1 MSDRDGAISIDG
13 KTPSNAPPSDQGRSR
28 RVHKLVLR
36 DLVVHKYFEEE
47 VLLRRADR
55 IAHEVIKADLRDG
68 EYYRQVKPGV
78 YALYLPKL
86 TPDAGQLRVAVIG
99 ERISREIRSVHPG
112 SIALD
117 EMAASIASRGERHK
131 EATPAKSRTS
141 KIALPDLKEH
151 RRQATEAMK
160 LMSSGYRLRLE
171 ELLSTAE
178 IGTKVPVARFEPIWD
193 ISRATVSAFRCVL
206 DEFSDLRRHGATEPN
221 ELQIARIDALT
232 ILQARTVIQSLVS
245 ASRPCLIVAPVH
257 LTTLQSNAY
266 LSALIEAI
274 GGIPERHR
282 GFLLLEILGDMTEV
296 SRYGL
301 RHVLAYLHNR
311 CRSVLFRADIKTADF
326 SKFAEDRI
334 FAVGAAARSDVSA
347 AQNMIFLDQF
357 ASTAKR
363 MGVRIYAT
371 ELPNK
376 SSLLASVAAGFDFAS
391 GAGVIHDVD
400 FPFGV
405 CRATLDAFYR
415 DDQYRFIP
423 PSVAA

>member
-1 MSDRDGAISIDG
+1 MNESVGPISIVGDA
-13 KTPSNAPPSDQGRSR
+13 PSNATATQGRSR
-28 RVHKLVLR
+28 RVHRLVLS
-36 DLVVHKYFEEE
+36 DLVVHRYFEEE

-68 EYYRQVKPGV
+68 EYYRQVKHGV

-99 ERISREIRSVHPG
+99 EKISREIRGVHPG

-117 EMAASIASRGERHK
+117 EMAASIVSRGESRR

-141 KIALPDLKEH
+141 KVALPDLKEH
-151 RRQATEAMK
+151 RRQATAAMK

-178 IGTKVPVARFEPIWD
+178 VGTKDPIARFEPIWD
-193 ISRATVSAFRCVL
+193 MSRATVSAFRCVL
-206 DEFSDLRRHGATEPN
+206 QDFSDLRRQGVTEPN

-232 ILQARTVIQSLVS
+232 ILHARTVIQSLVS
-245 ASRPCLIVAPVH
+245 ASRPCLVVAPVH
-257 LTTLQSNAY
+257 LATLQSNAY
-266 LSALIEAI
+266 LSAFIEAV
-274 GGIPERHR
+274 GAIPEQHR

-301 RHVLAYLHNR
+301 RHILAYLHNR
-311 CRSVLFRADIKTADF
+311 CRSVLFRADIKTVDF
-326 SKFAEDRI
+326 SKFTGNRI
-334 FAVGAAARSDVSA
+334 FAVGATARSDVSA
-347 AQNMIFLDQF
+347 AQNLILLDQF

-363 MGVRIYAT
+363 MGVRIYAAG
-371 ELPNK
+371 LSSK
-376 SSLLASVAAGFDFAS
+376 SSLLAAVAAGFDFAS
-391 GAGVIHDVD
+391 GAGVVHDVD
-400 FPFGV
+400 YPFGV

-423 PSVAA
+423 PSPET

>member
-1 MSDRDGAISIDG
+1 MSERVGPISIAGD
-13 KTPSNAPPSDQGRSR
+13 APSDAAAVQGRSR

-36 DLVVHKYFEEE
+36 DLVVHRYFEEE

-68 EYYRQVKPGV
+68 EYYRQVKHGV

-99 ERISREIRSVHPG
+99 EKISREIRGVHPG

-117 EMAASIASRGERHK
+117 EMATSIVSRGESHRK
-131 EATPAKSRTS
+131 ATPAKSRTS
-141 KIALPDLKEH
+141 KVALPDLKEH
-151 RRQATEAMK
+151 RRQATQAMK

-178 IGTKVPVARFEPIWD
+178 VGTKDPIARFEPIWD

-206 DEFSDLRRHGATEPN
+206 DDFSDLRPGVTEPT

-232 ILQARTVIQSLVS
+232 ILQARAVIQSLVS
-245 ASRPCLIVAPVH
+245 ASRPCLVIAPVH
-257 LTTLQSNAY
+257 LATLQANAY
-266 LSALIEAI
+266 QSAYIEAM
-274 GGIPERHR
+274 GTIPERHR
-282 GFLLLEILGDMTEV
+282 GFLVLEILGDRTEV

-311 CRSVLFRADIKTADF
+311 CRAVLFRADIKTTEF
-326 SKFAEDRI
+326 SKFTENRI
-334 FAVGAAARSDVSA
+334 FAVGVPAQPDVSV
-347 AQNMIFLDQF
+347 AQNMIFLNQF
-357 ASTAKR
+357 ADAAKR
-363 MGVRIYAT
+363 TGMRIYAT
-371 ELPNK
+371 GVPSK
-376 SSLLASVAAGFDFAS
+376 SLLLAAVAAGFDFAS
-391 GAGVIHDVD
+391 GAGVVHEVD
-400 FPFGV
+400 YPFGV

-423 PSVAA
+423 PSAAA

>member
-1 MSDRDGAISIDG
+1 MSERDRPISIAG
-13 KTPSNAPPSDQGRSR
+13 EAPSNAAVVQGRSR

-36 DLVVHKYFEEE
+36 DLVVHRYFEEE

-68 EYYRQVKPGV
+68 EYYRQVKHGV

-99 ERISREIRSVHPG
+99 ERISREIRRVHPG

-117 EMAASIASRGERHK
+117 EMAATIASRGNKHRET
-131 EATPAKSRTS
+131 TPAKSLTS
-141 KIALPDLKEH
+141 KAALPDLKEH
-151 RRQATEAMK
+151 HRQATEAMK

-171 ELLSTAE
+171 ELLSTADV
-178 IGTKVPVARFEPIWD
+178 GTTDPIARFEPIWD
-193 ISRATVSAFRCVL
+193 VSRATVSAFRCVL
-206 DEFSDLRRHGATEPN
+206 HDFSDMRPHGVMEPN

-232 ILQARTVIQSLVS
+232 ILQARAVMQSLVS
-245 ASRPCLIVAPVH
+245 ASRPCLVVAPVH
-257 LTTLQSNAY
+257 LVTLQSNTY
-266 LSALIEAI
+266 LSAFIEAI
-274 GGIPERHR
+274 GAIPEQHR

-311 CRSVLFRADIKTADF
+311 CRAVLFRTDIKTGDF
-326 SKFAEDRI
+326 SKFTENRI

-347 AQNMIFLDQF
+347 AQNMILLDQF
-357 ASTAKR
+357 ASAAKR
-363 MGVRIYAT
+363 MGVRVYAT
-371 ELPNK
+371 GLPNK
-376 SSLLASVAAGFDFAS
+376 SSLLAAVAAGFDFAS
-391 GAGVIHDVD
+391 GAGVVHDVD
-400 FPFGV
+400 YPFGA

-415 DDQYRFIP
+415 DDEYRFIP
-423 PSVAA
+423 PSPAA

>member
-1 MSDRDGAISIDG
+1 MSERDGPISTAGDA
-13 KTPSNAPPSDQGRSR
+13 PSTVTAGQGRSR

-36 DLVVHKYFEEE
+36 DLVVHRYFEEE

-68 EYYRQVKPGV
+68 EYYRQVKHGI

-99 ERISREIRSVHPG
+99 ERISREIRNVHPG

-117 EMAASIASRGERHK
+117 EMAASIASRRADRK
-131 EATPAKSRTS
+131 VATPSKSFTS
-141 KIALPDLKEH
+141 KVALPDLREH

-178 IGTKVPVARFEPIWD
+178 IGTKVPIARFEPIWD
-193 ISRATVSAFRCVL
+193 VSRATVSAFRCVL
-206 DEFSDLRRHGATEPN
+206 HESSDARPHSVTEPN

-232 ILQARTVIQSLVS
+232 ILHARTVIQSLVS
-245 ASRPCLIVAPVH
+245 ASRPCLVIAPVH
-257 LTTLQSNAY
+257 LATLQANAY
-266 LSALIEAI
+266 QSAYIEAM
-274 GGIPERHR
+274 GTIPERHR
-282 GFLLLEILGDMTEV
+282 GFLLLEILGDRTEV

-311 CRSVLFRADIKTADF
+311 CRAVLFRADIKTTEF
-326 SKFAEDRI
+326 SKFAENRI
-334 FAVGAAARSDVSA
+334 FAVGVPAQPDVSA
-347 AQNMIFLDQF
+347 AQTMILLNQF
-357 ASTAKR
+357 ADAAKR
-363 MGVRIYAT
+363 TGVRIYAT
-371 ELPNK
+371 GLPNK
-376 SSLLASVAAGFDFAS
+376 SLLLAAVAAGFDFAS
-391 GAGVIHDVD
+391 GAGVVHDVD
-400 FPFGV
+400 YPFGL

-423 PSVAA
+423 PLAVA